1 MGARLATVPLLVV
14 LMGVTGL
21 LMLIPA
27 SKAFIDGQP
36 EIGRDF
42 VYSSLICVVL
52 ASLLGL
58 ALGGRQGGARRF
70 GLFPTLASVYLLV
83 PAVMAVPLAEALD
96 QFTFADAWFE
106 MISGFTTTGAT
117 LIDFPQRVPP
127 AAHLWRGLSGWL
139 GGLFI
144 LSAATA
150 LLAPLRLGGYEL
162 IYRSPGDQTRAGLG
176 AASAGARL
184 QAHALVVLPIY
195 TLLTGALW
203 LVLVMLSVDGFTALM
218 LAMATLSTS
227 GILPGETLGPIGLG
241 AELAIFVMLIVALS
255 RRFLPG
261 HGRRRRVLY
270 RDPELVTALLIVAL
284 VTLFVAARHW
294 GGAFEMAESQNL
306 PALGGSVWGAAFT
319 GLSFLT
325 TTGFVNQDW
334 IASRAWSGLTPPGM
348 VLMGLALLG
357 GGVATTAGGIKLL
370 RIYALARLSKAEME
384 RMIYPSLVVGGNQYD
399 RFLSTTGARSAWLFV
414 MAFTLTAIA
423 VVALL
428 LLVGMSLETALIFA
442 VAGLTNT
449 GPLVRVAGDLP
460 LYWVLIS
467 DASRLVLAG
476 AMILGRLEI
485 LVLLALILERTQRN

>member
-1 MGARLATVPLLVV
+1 MRARLATVPLLVI
-14 LMGVTGL
+14 LMGGAGL
-21 LMLIPA
+21 MMLVPA
-27 SKAFIDGQP
+27 AKAFLDGQP

-42 VYSSLICVVL
+42 TYSAVICLVL
-52 ASLLGL
+52 SVLLGL
-58 ALGGRQGGARRF
+58 ALAGRPAGTRRL

-83 PAVMAVPLAEALD
+83 PGVMAVPLAESLD

-117 LIDFPQRVPP
+117 LIDFPERVPQ

-162 IYRSPGDQTRAGLG
+162 IYRTPGDQTRAGLG
-176 AASAGARL
+176 AAPAGARL
-184 QAHALVVLPIY
+184 QAHALIVLPVY
-195 TLLTGALW
+195 ALLTLGLW
-203 LVLVMLSVDGFTALM
+203 LVLVLADVPGFQALM

-227 GILPGETLGPIGLG
+227 GILPGETLGPVGMG
-241 AELAIFVMLIVALS
+241 AELAIFAMLIIALS

-261 HGRRRRVLY
+261 HGKRRRPLY
-270 RDPELVTALLIVAL
+270 RDPELLTAALIVAL
-284 VTLFVAARHW
+284 VTLFVGARHW
-294 GGAFEMAESQNL
+294 AGAFEVAEGQNL
-306 PALGGSVWGAAFT
+306 PALGGSAWGAAFT

-370 RIYALARLSKAEME
+370 RIYALTRLGKAEME
-384 RMIYPSLVVGGNQYD
+384 RMIYPSMVVGGNEYD
-399 RFLSTTGARSAWLFV
+399 RFLTTTGARSAWLFA

-428 LLVGMSLETALIFA
+428 LLVGMSLETGLIFA
-442 VAGLTNT
+442 VAALSNT
-449 GPLVRVAGDLP
+449 GPLVRVVGDLP
-460 LYWVLIS
+460 LYWVLVG
-467 DASRLVLAG
+467 DASRVILAA